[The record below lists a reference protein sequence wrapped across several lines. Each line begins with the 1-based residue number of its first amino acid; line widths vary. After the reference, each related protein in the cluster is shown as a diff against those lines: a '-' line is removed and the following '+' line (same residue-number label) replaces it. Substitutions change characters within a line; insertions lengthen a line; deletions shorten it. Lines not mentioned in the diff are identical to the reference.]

1 MDNEE
6 IRGRDI
12 SRPMD
17 RLELDGTEY
26 PLAFDMTAFRVA
38 EDVYELQYKRNANFA
53 EITQWL
59 GQGKMGAIMAMLY
72 GALIGAG
79 NEITW
84 AQFAKS
90 FKLDSLPGVREI
102 LEKGVKDA
110 LPQVTEEDKKDP
122 Q

>member
-12 SRPMD
+12 SRPVD
-17 RLELDGTEY
+17 RLELDGQEY

-38 EDVYELQYKRNANFA
+38 EDVYEYQYNRNANFA

-59 GQGKMGAIMAMLY
+59 GQGKIGAIMAVLY

-84 AQFAKS
+84 AQFAKA
-90 FKLDSLPGVREI
+90 FRLDSLPGVREM
-102 LEKGVKDA
+102 LEKGVRDA